1 MAIVWNR
8 DAAAHLYRRAGFGAT
23 PQELDRAREQGLEAT
38 VAGLID
44 YEGVDNSALEAR
56 LAALGPEP
64 TTAIEIVTWWLTR
77 MVFTA
82 RPLEERMTFFLH
94 DHFATGLRKVQRA
107 DWMLG
112 QNRLLRKFALGD
124 FTDLTIEVSRDPAM
138 LIWLDNFTSRKQ
150 SPNENFGRE
159 LLELF
164 TLGHGNFSE
173 ADVKAATRAFT
184 GWTISRQTEEF
195 TFIDAFHDYGQKTF
209 LGHTGDWNGDDIVRF
224 ACADRSHAPFI
235 AGKVFGWL
243 AWDEADEST
252 IAPFA
257 EAYASSGNS
266 LRELVETILR
276 SEAFYSERARWAKVK
291 SPVDFVVSALR
302 QLEISRDATRF
313 AIGILAAQGQLPF
326 DPPSVEGWPAGM
338 TWLNSGTLLGRMN
351 FASAASA
358 LADPVRVSANAGASG
373 SELVAAMLDRFGL
386 STAVDSMPLEAYVS
400 PGGTDPVG
408 NERTSRVRGLA
419 QLILSLPEW
428 QLN

>member
-23 PQELDRAREQGLEAT
+23 PQELDRALEQGMEAT

-44 YEGVDNSALEAR
+44 HEGVDNSALDAR

-64 TTAIEIVTWWLTR
+64 TTAIEILTWWLTR

-112 QNRLLRKFALGD
+112 QNRLLREFALGN
-124 FTDLTIEVSRDPAM
+124 FTELTIEVSRDPAM

-164 TLGHGNFSE
+164 TLGHGAYSE

-184 GWTISRQTEEF
+184 GWTIGRQTGEF
-195 TFIDAFHDYGQKTF
+195 TFIDAFHDHGQKTF
-209 LGHTGDWNGDDIVRF
+209 LGHTGNWNGDDIVRF
-224 ACADRSHAPFI
+224 ACAEPVHARFI

-243 AWDEADEST
+243 AWDDADEST

-257 EAYASSGNS
+257 ESYAASGNS
-266 LRELVETILR
+266 LRELVGAILR

-326 DPPSVEGWPAGM
+326 DPPSVEGWPVGM

-358 LADPVRVSANAGASG
+358 LADPVRVSASAGASG

-386 STAVDSMPLEAYVS
+386 AAAVDSMPLEAYVS

-408 NERTSRVRGLA
+408 SERTSRVRGLA

>member
-23 PQELDRAREQGLEAT
+23 PQELDRALEQGMEAT

-64 TTAIEIVTWWLTR
+64 ATAIEILTWWLTR

-112 QNRLLRKFALGD
+112 QNRLLREFALGD
-124 FTDLTIEVSRDPAM
+124 FTELTIEVSRDPAM

-150 SPNENFGRE
+150 NPNENFGRE

-164 TLGHGNFSE
+164 TLGHGNYSE

-184 GWTISRQTEEF
+184 GWTISRQTGEF
-195 TFIDAFHDYGQKTF
+195 TFIDPFHDHGQKTF
-209 LGHTGDWNGDDIVRF
+209 LGQTGDWNGDDIVRF
-224 ACADRSHAPFI
+224 ACAAPAHAPFI

-243 AWDEADEST
+243 AWDDADEST

-257 EAYASSGNS
+257 ESYAASGNS
-266 LRELVETILR
+266 LRELVGAILR
-276 SEAFYSERARWAKVK
+276 SEAFYSDRARWAKVK
-291 SPVDFVVSALR
+291 SPVDFVVSSLR

-358 LADPVRVSANAGASG
+358 LADPVRVSASAGASG

-408 NERTSRVRGLA
+408 SERTSRVRGLA